1 MKIDLLNLDNVK
13 KAFAI
18 ANNAIYFN
26 DSSDYLNALYQICK
40 TLNPEIEDELIGSK
54 YIEED

>member
-13 KAFAI
+13 QAFAV
-18 ANNAIYFN
+18 ANNAIYFA
-26 DSSDYLNALYQICK
+26 DRSDYKTALYEVCK
-40 TLNPEIEDELIGSK
+40 TLNPNIDDELIGSK

>member
-26 DSSDYLNALYQICK
+26 GSSDYLTALYQVCK
-40 TLNPEIEDELIGSK
+40 TLNTEIEDELIGSK

>member
-1 MKIDLLNLDNVK
+1 MKIDLLNLNNVK

-26 DSSDYLNALYQICK
+26 DSSDYLPALYQVCK
-40 TLNPEIEDELIGSK
+40 TLNPEIEDELTGSK